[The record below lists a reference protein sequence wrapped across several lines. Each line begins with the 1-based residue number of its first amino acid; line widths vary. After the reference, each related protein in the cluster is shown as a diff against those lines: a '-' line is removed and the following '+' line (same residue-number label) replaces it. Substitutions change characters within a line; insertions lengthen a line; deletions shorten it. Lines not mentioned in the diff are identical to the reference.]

1 MEISLFGVTN
11 SPSLGSQC
19 IVFFYC
25 EFHAVDFSRGNGFF
39 YIKKILYIVR
49 ERGSKLWNLPHL
61 PTSTLSIELMTY
73 FTIY

>member
-1 MEISLFGVTN
+1 MQLISVEETVSFTL
-11 SPSLGSQC
+11 
-19 IVFFYC
+19 
-25 EFHAVDFSRGNGFF
+25 
-39 YIKKILYIVR
+39 KKILYIVR